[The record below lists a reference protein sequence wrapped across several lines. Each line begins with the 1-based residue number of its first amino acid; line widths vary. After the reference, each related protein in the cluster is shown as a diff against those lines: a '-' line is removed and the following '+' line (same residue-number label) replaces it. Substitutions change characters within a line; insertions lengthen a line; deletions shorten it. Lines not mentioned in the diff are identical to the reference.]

1 MLWLL
6 NHCPDEAHVFSTHAR
21 APLLLVF
28 EGKRVQVEEVEDQQ
42 CTETEE
48 TRNELVVDSET
59 QEKLRRACRSYV
71 LTPFGIAVRLYIT
84 SQLSHTSKTHKKKH
98 NTQVLATVL
107 GYSGQIDMQF
117 ALGFAMA
124 SVIVG
129 IVLWRV
135 YARKIVS
142 LTKVTNILVKKY
154 SSTVL
159 GKEKKSS
166 VKSSSNSASTKVIEK
181 EEKEQEEERKSLPMI
196 AIEGWLKKSGKSLLG
211 TSYQKRFVVFFRHT
225 RSIAWYTD
233 EKKKH
238 KLNELSLIGY
248 TASVTDLTDK
258 YVVFERGTF
267 IIYLLIRSNTGTR
280 SVCHMLPVS

>member
-1 MLWLL
+1 
-6 NHCPDEAHVFSTHAR
+6 
-21 APLLLVF
+21 
-28 EGKRVQVEEVEDQQ
+28 
-42 CTETEE
+42 
-48 TRNELVVDSET
+48 
-59 QEKLRRACRSYV
+59 
-71 LTPFGIAVRLYIT
+71 
-84 SQLSHTSKTHKKKH
+84 
-98 NTQVLATVL
+98 
-107 GYSGQIDMQF
+107 
-117 ALGFAMA
+117 MA

-166 VKSSSNSASTKVIEK
+166 VKSSSSSSASTKVIEK

>member
-1 MLWLL
+1 
-6 NHCPDEAHVFSTHAR
+6 
-21 APLLLVF
+21 
-28 EGKRVQVEEVEDQQ
+28 
-42 CTETEE
+42 
-48 TRNELVVDSET
+48 
-59 QEKLRRACRSYV
+59 
-71 LTPFGIAVRLYIT
+71 
-84 SQLSHTSKTHKKKH
+84 
-98 NTQVLATVL
+98 
-107 GYSGQIDMQF
+107 
-117 ALGFAMA
+117 MA

-211 TSYQKRFVVFFRHT
+211 TSYQKRFVLRTQIARHNVRLIPIFVSYLSNSM
-225 RSIAWYTD
+225 RS
-233 EKKKH
+233 
-238 KLNELSLIGY
+238 
-248 TASVTDLTDK
+248 LTP
-258 YVVFERGTF
+258 
-267 IIYLLIRSNTGTR
+267 
-280 SVCHMLPVS
+280 VC

>member
-1 MLWLL
+1 
-6 NHCPDEAHVFSTHAR
+6 
-21 APLLLVF
+21 
-28 EGKRVQVEEVEDQQ
+28 
-42 CTETEE
+42 
-48 TRNELVVDSET
+48 
-59 QEKLRRACRSYV
+59 
-71 LTPFGIAVRLYIT
+71 
-84 SQLSHTSKTHKKKH
+84 
-98 NTQVLATVL
+98 
-107 GYSGQIDMQF
+107 
-117 ALGFAMA
+117 MA

-166 VKSSSNSASTKVIEK
+166 VSSASTKVIEK

-267 IIYLLIRSNTGTR
+267 IIYLLICSNTGTR

>member
-1 MLWLL
+1 
-6 NHCPDEAHVFSTHAR
+6 
-21 APLLLVF
+21 
-28 EGKRVQVEEVEDQQ
+28 
-42 CTETEE
+42 
-48 TRNELVVDSET
+48 
-59 QEKLRRACRSYV
+59 
-71 LTPFGIAVRLYIT
+71 
-84 SQLSHTSKTHKKKH
+84 
-98 NTQVLATVL
+98 
-107 GYSGQIDMQF
+107 
-117 ALGFAMA
+117 MA

-159 GKEKKSS
+159 GNEKTLMSK
-166 VKSSSNSASTKVIEK
+166 KKPIAPPKKVEK
-181 EEKEQEEERKSLPMI
+181 EDEERKSLPMI